1 MLAKVHILPK
11 IHSIIVH
18 VGANN
23 TKQTKSSKTNSFEI
37 VELAIDTKT
46 DTKTRDDFEFF
57 FCRTDNG
64 ALSPPQTETQ

>member
-1 MLAKVHILPK
+1 MLVQ
-11 IHSIIVH
+11 IIPS
-18 VGANN
+18 
-23 TKQTKSSKTNSFEI
+23 KQNLARPIALEI